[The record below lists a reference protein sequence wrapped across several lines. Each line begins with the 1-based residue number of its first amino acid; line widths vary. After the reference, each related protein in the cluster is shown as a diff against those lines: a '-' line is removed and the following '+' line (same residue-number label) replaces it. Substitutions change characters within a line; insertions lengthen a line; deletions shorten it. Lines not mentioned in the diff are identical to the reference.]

1 MPSLPETLASRAELV
16 KAFYIEG
23 SIGKIACRIAE
34 TLTRRLI
41 RFAATMAR
49 KTPPQWLQGLQAF
62 QKPKSAKLHPPTQTD
77 RPENSTALLENQ
89 PPAKPKRK
97 RKKPP
102 SEPNLRQVA
111 KMGQHVA
118 RTASSA
124 TRATV
129 RRTGAIAAAW
139 KWQLI
144 WLGILGVFG
153 GTGAIAFWWLSEV
166 PPAVDCKQVTARSL
180 ESEQL
185 SCAQQAAQSGNAD
198 RILASINLV
207 KDWTSDHPLYGQSRS
222 LLQDWSNALLILARD
237 RVGQRDIKGA
247 VSLANQIPK
256 ASPVY
261 KDAQAAIERWT
272 EEYRRGEAIYA
283 KIVDALKK
291 QDWNKASDEMAQL
304 ALVNDPGWQDRLGE
318 IRQQANDERKAA
330 KALTDARNFAKSNP
344 PNQLGQA
351 IALTNPINRKT
362 FVWTLQANQE
372 VMRWRNTIFQLA
384 IVQFDQQNIAEASRL
399 INSIP
404 EQIKLTSAN
413 QDLVRLV
420 RAREFETSD
429 RYNTPGLE
437 RIAPLMMA
445 THLVKQI
452 DPRSPFAARAK
463 ALIPRLERKTQ
474 DLMQLNVASTIANLQ
489 QIPMLEVAIAQAA
502 SISPKRPGRLH
513 SQTLVAQWRKELQ
526 SMQDRPILTRAQ
538 QVAKSGKI
546 GNLRSAVAMATLVK
560 PQRSLRIEAQ
570 TYIADWTNQIEII
583 EDRPIINNAKAIAQ
597 SGRLGQAI
605 TVARSIRPGRALH
618 NEAQGLIGEWVYQI
632 QLAEDRSLLAQAT
645 SLANQGY
652 LTRAIDA
659 ASGITPGRPLFGE
672 ARSAIAQWSAERAEI
687 WRQRDMAPSDDPPL
701 ESPDPDSSES
711 TSSSPESTS
720 R

>member
-1 MPSLPETLASRAELV
+1 
-16 KAFYIEG
+16 
-23 SIGKIACRIAE
+23 
-34 TLTRRLI
+34 
-41 RFAATMAR
+41 MAR
-49 KTPPQWLQGLQAF
+49 KTTPQWLQGLQAF
-62 QKPKSAKLHPPTQTD
+62 QKPKSTKLHPPTSTD
-77 RPENSTALLENQ
+77 RPPENSTALLESH
-89 PPAKPKRK
+89 PPTQPKR
-97 RKKPP
+97 RKSPP
-102 SEPNLRQVA
+102 NQRKVA
-111 KMGQHVA
+111 KIGQRA
-118 RTASSA
+118 TRTASSA
-124 TRATV
+124 TRAIA
-129 RRTGAIAAAW
+129 RRTAAIASAW

-153 GTGAIAFWWLSEV
+153 GTGAIAFWWLSKV
-166 PPAVDCKQVTARSL
+166 PPAVDCKQVTAQSL

-185 SCAQQAAQSGNAD
+185 SCAQQAAQSGKAD
-198 RILASINLV
+198 QILASINLV
-207 KDWTSDHPLYGQSRS
+207 KDWTTEHPLYAQSRS

-256 ASPVY
+256 TSPIY
-261 KDAQAAIERWT
+261 KEAQAAIERWT
-272 EEYRRGEAIYA
+272 EEYRRGEAIYV

-291 QDWNKASDEMAQL
+291 QDWNKASEEMAQL

-318 IRQQANDERKAA
+318 IREQSNNERKAW
-330 KALTDARNFAKSNP
+330 KALTDARNFAKSNSP
-344 PNQLGQA
+344 SQLGQA
-351 IALTNPINRKT
+351 IALTNPIDRKT

-372 VMRWRNTIFQLA
+372 VVRWRNTIFQLA
-384 IVQFDQQNIAEASRL
+384 IVQFDQQNIPEASRL

-404 EQIKLTSAN
+404 ESIKLTSAN
-413 QDLVRLV
+413 QDLVQLV
-420 RAREFETSD
+420 RAREIETINQ
-429 RYNTPGLE
+429 YNTPGLE

-452 DPRSPFAARAK
+452 DPQSPFASRAK
-463 ALIPRLERKTQ
+463 VLIPRLEQQTQ

-489 QIPMLEVAIAQAA
+489 QIPLLEAAIAQAA
-502 SISPKRPGRLH
+502 SIQAKRPGRLH
-513 SQTLVAQWRKELQ
+513 AQTLIAQWRKELQ
-526 SMQDRPILTRAQ
+526 SMQDRPVLARAQ

-560 PQRSLRIEAQ
+560 PKRSLRIEAQ

-597 SGRLGQAI
+597 TGQLGQAI
-605 TVARSIRPGRALH
+605 TVAGGIRPGRALY

-659 ASGITPGRPLFGE
+659 ASGITPGRPLYGE
-672 ARSAIAQWSAERAEI
+672 ARSAIGQWAAERAEI
-687 WRQRDMAPSDDPPL
+687 WRQRDMAPSYSAPVEP
-701 ESPDPDSSES
+701 SPAPDSTESEP
-711 TSSSPESTS
+711 TPPASPEPTP
-720 R
+720 